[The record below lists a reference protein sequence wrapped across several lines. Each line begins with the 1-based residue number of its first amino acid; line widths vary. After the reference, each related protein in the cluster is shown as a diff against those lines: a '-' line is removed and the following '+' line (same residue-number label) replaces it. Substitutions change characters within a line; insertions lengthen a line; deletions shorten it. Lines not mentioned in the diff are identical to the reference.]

1 MPDRHGEETHADIRG
16 QTVRGLDRLC
26 EIFDPLLIDATHA
39 IYPDQKSELAALAR
53 IFDLPTDKEPAQVW
67 AEMRALLVVTP
78 GEAPGTCPL
87 TIMVVEQ
94 DPHVASDLLAEL
106 SGAGHRV
113 IGSFDSAETA
123 EVSAALHQIDLAMI
137 DVDLAGQASGL
148 DLARS
153 LRGRWNMATILMS
166 ENIVS
171 LTTVGDL
178 GDAVV
183 LKPISSAALRATI
196 ANVMEA

>member
-1 MPDRHGEETHADIRG
+1 MPDRHDEETEADLRG

-26 EIFDPLLIDATHA
+26 EIFDPLLTDAAHTL
-39 IYPDQKSELAALAR
+39 YSDQKSELAALAR

-67 AEMRALLVVTP
+67 AEVRALLVVTP
-78 GEAPGTCPL
+78 GEGATSSPL

-94 DPHVASDLLAEL
+94 DPQTASDLLAEL
-106 SGAGHRV
+106 SCAGHRV

-137 DVDLAGQASGL
+137 DVDLAGEADGL

-171 LTTVGDL
+171 LTSVGDL
-178 GDAVV
+178 GDALV
-183 LKPISSAALRATI
+183 LKPISGANLRATI
-196 ANVMEA
+196 ASVMAA